1 MGMTDHHIFG
11 YQFNTPALLQQA
23 LTHRSFINEQR
34 QSCHQDYQR
43 LEFLGDAVLGM
54 ILADVLFSNFPGFS
68 EGRLSQMRASLV
80 DQPRLAAL
88 AKETGLPELVLL
100 GRGAE
105 LEGGRANASIL
116 SDVFE
121 ATIGAIYLDGGF
133 QAAYQVVC
141 TLYTPLLHQLTEG
154 QLHYDD
160 PKSALQELLATRKL
174 PPPTYRLDSQHGPD
188 HDRWFSIEVL
198 CAERVLGKGIG
209 RSKKAAQQAAAT
221 DALSLLHS
229 CDNNEHS

>member
-1 MGMTDHHIFG
+1 MGMTDHHMFG
-11 YQFNTPALLQQA
+11 YQFTTPALLQQA

-54 ILADVLFSNFPGFS
+54 ILADVLFRHFPGFS

-80 DQPRLAAL
+80 DQPRLATL
-88 AKETGLPELVLL
+88 AKETGLPELVFL

-105 LEGGRANASIL
+105 LEGGRTNASIL

-121 ATIGAIYLDGGF
+121 AIIGAIYLDGGF
-133 QAAYQVVC
+133 QAAYQTVS
-141 TLYTPLLHQLTEG
+141 TLYTPLIDQLTEG
-154 QLHYDD
+154 RLHYDD

-174 PPPTYRLDSQHGPD
+174 PQPTYRLNSQHGPD
-188 HDRWFSIEVL
+188 HDRWFSMEVF
-198 CAERVLGKGIG
+198 CAEQILGKGIG

-221 DALSLLHS
+221 DALGRLHS
-229 CDNNEHS
+229 YDSNEHS